1 MLDTTTI
8 LANVNFTAVAG
19 PLHDAEGNVI
29 PESIGR
35 LLYRED
41 TGAPLAVVGERYKPI
56 QHMDVL
62 DPILQTMKDQGY
74 EIHERQADQR
84 SLYDLKGHRGAFVS
98 AKIDGNGEKMKAS
111 IITGDFIDP
120 VPAMF
125 RGPAERDIPPTMF
138 REYAIL
144 NSHDS
149 SLAARVDPG
158 WQVLSCLN
166 GIRSTVFSAQIRS
179 KHTKGF
185 NVEAFKRMIGNAA
198 DLMETDTE
206 RFRQYATTK
215 LSRDKAEEFLKRTFC
230 KLPDDMNGDAAWS
243 QRMLDTIM
251 NRFIGYEA
259 DTVWGLH
266 QAMTWYATH
275 GDVRGEGT
283 GLMARIRRD
292 EKVAASMRSQYAD
305 KLLQAA

>member
-1 MLDTTTI
+1 MLDSNTT
-8 LANVNFTAVAG
+8 LQNVNFTAVLG
-19 PLHDAEGNVI
+19 DLHDAEGVAL
-29 PESIGR
+29 PDSIGR

-41 TGAPLAVVGERYKPI
+41 TGAPLAVVGAKYKPI

-62 DPILQTMKDQGY
+62 DPILQTMRDQGY
-74 EIHERQADQR
+74 EIHEREADQR
-84 SLYDLKGHRGAFVS
+84 SLYDLKGYRGAFVS
-98 AKIDGNGEKMKAS
+98 SKIDGNGEKMKAS

-125 RGPAERDIPPTMF
+125 RGPSERDTPPTMF

-185 NVEAFKRMIGNAA
+185 NIEAFKRMVGNAA
-198 DLMETDTE
+198 DLMETDTA
-206 RFRQYATTK
+206 RFQQYATTK
-215 LSRDKAEEFLKRTFC
+215 LSRDNAEEFLKRTFC
-230 KLPDDMNGDAAWS
+230 KLPDDINGEAAWS
-243 QRMLDTIM
+243 ERLLRTIM
-251 NRFIGYEA
+251 DRFLMSEA
-259 DTVWGLH
+259 QTVWGLH

-275 GDVRGEGT
+275 GDVRSEGT
-283 GLMARIRRD
+283 GLMARVRRD
-292 EKVAASMRSQYAD
+292 ERVAQAMRSKYAD
-305 KLLQAA
+305 RILEAA